1 MDAETQSR
9 IFEPFFKIER
19 EVPSPFD
26 THPRYHGQSEDR
38 LWYILYLPIRQ
49 LTEKLSS
56 LAALLQHGRIH
67 LYLTYTFV
75 TLIILLVFV

>member
-1 MDAETQSR
+1 RR
-9 IFEPFFKIER
+9 IFEPFFRIER

-26 THPRYHGQSEDR
+26 RHPRYHGQSEDR
-38 LWYILYLPIRQ
+38 LWFILYQPIVR

-56 LAALLQHGRIH
+56 WVSLLQHGRIH

-75 TLIILLVFV
+75 TLVVLLVFV